1 MVSVA
6 DYRILGFD
14 KYNRVFTL
22 RALSPGVTEKIITRP
37 LEEIYYKGVV
47 DFPSRE
53 IKMGEDISPDE
64 FDLMLN
70 DTEELKIAREN
81 FYNDQDTP
89 EYYKRMAEGEQT
101 PDFFQ
106 KSPEVSPDRLGPDG
120 FSPKQIM
127 LQKHHHPHM
136 D

>member
-1 MVSVA
+1 MIREKGLDNHLVDYIITEDGNVNIGGIVKTRNNDNMVSVA

-53 IKMGEDISPDE
+53 IKMSDI
-64 FDLMLN
+64 FHQMNL
-70 DTEELKIAREN
+70 I
-81 FYNDQDTP
+81 
-89 EYYKRMAEGEQT
+89 
-101 PDFFQ
+101 
-106 KSPEVSPDRLGPDG
+106 
-120 FSPKQIM
+120 
-127 LQKHHHPHM
+127 
-136 D
+136 